1 MACTILEKD
10 SEFEDSGEEDLGIKM
25 SVPLLS
31 PDKLDERHR
40 DHCDYLLDAIDEQ
53 LDQLQ
58 SRSNF
63 KASLRNSDDTKG
75 TSAVDME
82 QRHEVSCQE
91 PKEAFTSKSDE
102 QRSDTET
109 KKDEYKWRLAQLLG
123 SEQAD
128 NQEYQSDSNSAESV
142 CTEDFAVKFNQG
154 MVEPIACGGN
164 KENEQYTDGRH
175 LEDDSENVTF
185 SLPLC
190 EDPGDH
196 LTLNTERR
204 EDILQQFKKELQG
217 DLQAAITFSA
227 DDAATFEHRNR
238 RGSIESLGE
247 QISRLSQ
254 VHTSQPSSIHSSEK
268 RSSIVSHLSSNSDYQ
283 AVREDQVI
291 EKRLDKYPKQ
301 ESHVPN
307 VSLYDTSSFLTS
319 ETDRDKTECI
329 QTLML
334 RDVSHMQDMSSQTDT
349 LDGVWTIKSE
359 DNKKS
364 YTEVVTKDEGHQ
376 QSDVSSVLTSYRR
389 TTDEAP
395 GNPVSDEKTFYSGRE
410 ALQPREQCKLLHSQL
425 DTNGTLCLNINNEIL
440 DQIHVDGTLKEDHA
454 NSAVYKHVA
463 GVPLKSFDAVTVD
476 SDLDSV
482 TTERVRDHI
491 RKALSGNNRD
501 PGYSNR
507 RGLSVRDDCGR
518 YVGSSKMSTDDEDE
532 FDRTFT
538 SREWS
543 GSPKRW
549 SSSPL
554 KPPDSSR
561 DRNAKGPASDYLCSP
576 EQVQNRR
583 ITEKLIAERELL
595 EGTVAKLRRE
605 VTFEEERLSQRRTQ
619 YRETDQHFND
629 VLHQK
634 KEAYNELESLRDLLE
649 KTQKEVV
656 KMETHLR
663 ESQITEED
671 FRRELV
677 ILEYKR
683 GEYIKELQELELE
696 LESIRQ
702 QCSSTHSSQITSFQ
716 YEISSLTTEREDLKG
731 RIRHLE
737 GSISFMERQ
746 ELERQLSHTKSE
758 MFSEQRTART
768 KIEKLQEN
776 LEESQCRLG
785 EVRTECA
792 EKQEKNK
799 QLKSQLREL
808 EKKCETQIQIQEEEA
823 IKQQEAFTEQIADL
837 SSQVRDQSTKI
848 ASLEKILSEKE
859 LELLKQRDVISSMK
873 AEKEAHSLAT
883 EALKEEHGRRLAE
896 LQVQH
901 LQDREA
907 HISKLKEEMQNQKQK
922 ELQQFAEGMEQVKAR
937 ALQDQAESL
946 KKEMDKVIDSVEMKD
961 KEITK
966 LKDALKSQKE
976 SMKKLAVELKQ
987 EARELVHN
995 TLLREQKKWE
1005 NEKKDALHIQR
1016 HTLEEEKLRDLAD
1029 LRETLERERRTSMA
1043 LEKKSADLQNIIQE
1057 HEIHQRALQREK
1069 QGALDEIRALLK
1081 EEKQEELRRLEE
1093 ELTQEKER
1101 DMERLKHRI
1110 QEMEKEQHILRAE
1123 KNESVFRER
1132 EALAQAERS
1141 ERALAREISAAC
1153 ERIQSTPGR
1162 SKMQSP
1168 SHSRHGSPSRLST
1181 NQAMQMLHGVSEETN
1196 QLIHELQQEVEAQKR
1211 TVLHVQREKERDLQQ
1226 LKEHLQL
1233 EKEKALE
1240 LLKERLIQEHI
1251 EEITNLQRDQLRQSG
1266 GAEKQSLQQQLREKD
1281 NELRAIQRN
1290 MAKWKD
1296 ETATKL
1302 ARKFE
1307 EELNAELEK
1316 SLSRSKA
1323 SESHRNPERAGSAIR
1338 RLSLE
1343 RKENP
1348 HLRSASTPSLNGNTL
1363 QHDFSALKILRNLQ
1377 GRVRELRADNRTY
1390 HGGSMED
1397 LTMLRTDLG
1406 PSYREKRPIIME
1418 RSLSH
1423 GGMRK

>member
-1 MACTILEKD
+1 MACTVQEKD
-10 SEFEDSGEEDLGIKM
+10 SEFEDSAEEDRGINM
-25 SVPLLS
+25 SVPLLTS
-31 PDKLDERHR
+31 EKMDERKR

-58 SRSNF
+58 SCSSF
-63 KASLRNSDDTKG
+63 KASLRSTDETKG
-75 TSAVDME
+75 TSAAGVNE
-82 QRHEVSCQE
+82 EVPGRIHE
-91 PKEAFTSKSDE
+91 
-102 QRSDTET
+102 
-109 KKDEYKWRLAQLLG
+109 
-123 SEQAD
+123 
-128 NQEYQSDSNSAESV
+128 DS
-142 CTEDFAVKFNQG
+142 
-154 MVEPIACGGN
+154 
-164 KENEQYTDGRH
+164 
-175 LEDDSENVTF
+175 
-185 SLPLC
+185 
-190 EDPGDH
+190 
-196 LTLNTERR
+196 
-204 EDILQQFKKELQG
+204 
-217 DLQAAITFSA
+217 
-227 DDAATFEHRNR
+227 
-238 RGSIESLGE
+238 
-247 QISRLSQ
+247 
-254 VHTSQPSSIHSSEK
+254 
-268 RSSIVSHLSSNSDYQ
+268 
-283 AVREDQVI
+283 
-291 EKRLDKYPKQ
+291 
-301 ESHVPN
+301 
-307 VSLYDTSSFLTS
+307 
-319 ETDRDKTECI
+319 
-329 QTLML
+329 
-334 RDVSHMQDMSSQTDT
+334 
-349 LDGVWTIKSE
+349 
-359 DNKKS
+359 
-364 YTEVVTKDEGHQ
+364 
-376 QSDVSSVLTSYRR
+376 
-389 TTDEAP
+389 
-395 GNPVSDEKTFYSGRE
+395 
-410 ALQPREQCKLLHSQL
+410 
-425 DTNGTLCLNINNEIL
+425 
-440 DQIHVDGTLKEDHA
+440 TLKEDHTA
-454 NSAVYKHVA
+454 SAAYKLVA

-491 RKALSGNNRD
+491 RKALSSNKRD
-501 PGYSNR
+501 PGHSKR
-507 RGLSVRDDCGR
+507 RGLRDRDDCGR
-518 YVGSSKMSTDDEDE
+518 YTGSSKVTTDDEDE
-532 FDRTFT
+532 EAFDRTFT
-538 SREWS
+538 SREWRS

-554 KPPDSSR
+554 KSTDSSR
-561 DRNAKGPASDYLCSP
+561 DRNAKGPTSDFLCSP

-583 ITEKLIAERELL
+583 IIEKLLAEREIL

-605 VTFEEERLSQRRTQ
+605 FTFEEERISQRKAQ
-619 YRETDQHFND
+619 YREADQHLND
-629 VLHQK
+629 ALQQK

-683 GEYIKELQELELE
+683 SECMKELQELELE

-702 QCSSTHSSQITSFQ
+702 QCSSTHSGQITSFQ
-716 YEISSLTTEREDLKG
+716 YEISSLTTEREELKA
-731 RIRHLE
+731 RIRHME

-746 ELERQLSHTKSE
+746 ELERQLNNIKSE
-758 MFSEQRTART
+758 LFSEQRTARA

-776 LEESQCRLG
+776 LEESQCRL
-785 EVRTECA
+785 EETRAECA
-792 EKQEKNK
+792 EKQGNNK

-808 EKKCETQIQIQEEEA
+808 EKKFETQIQIQEEEA
-823 IKQQEAFTEQIADL
+823 MKQQEAFTQQIDDL
-837 SSQVRDQSTKI
+837 SSQVRDQNTRI

-859 LELLKQRDVISSMK
+859 LDLLKQRDVISFMK
-873 AEKEAHSLAT
+873 AEKEAQALAT
-883 EALKEEHGRRLAE
+883 EALKEEHGKRIAE
-896 LQVQH
+896 LQIHH

-907 HISKLKEEMQNQKQK
+907 HIAKLKEEIQNQNQK
-922 ELQQFAEGMEQVKAR
+922 ELQQFAEGMEQVKAK
-937 ALQDQAESL
+937 ALEDQAESL
-946 KKEMDKVIDSVEMKD
+946 KKEMDKVVNSLEMKD

-966 LKDALKSQKE
+966 LKDGLKSQKDT
-976 SMKKLAVELKQ
+976 MKKLAVELKQ

-1005 NEKKDALHIQR
+1005 NEKRDALQILR

-1029 LRETLERERRTSMA
+1029 LRDALERERRTSMA
-1043 LEKKSADLQNIIQE
+1043 LEKTSADLQNIIQE

-1069 QGALDEIRALLK
+1069 QETLDELRVVLK
-1081 EEKQEELRRLEE
+1081 EEKQEELRRLEQ
-1093 ELTQEKER
+1093 ELIQEKER

-1110 QEMEKEQHILRAE
+1110 QEMENEQHVLRAE

-1141 ERALAREISAAC
+1141 ERALAREISTAC
-1153 ERIQSTPGR
+1153 ERIHSSPGW

-1181 NQAMQMLHGVSEETN
+1181 NQALQMLHGVSEETN
-1196 QLIHELQQEVEAQKR
+1196 QCIHELQQEVEAQKR
-1211 TVLHVQREKERDLQQ
+1211 TVLHVQREKERELQQ
-1226 LKEHLQL
+1226 LKEQLQL

-1251 EEITNLQRDQLRQSG
+1251 EEITNLQRDQLRVSG
-1266 GAEKQSLQQQLREKD
+1266 GAENQSMRQQLREKD

-1290 MAKWKD
+1290 MGKWKD

-1323 SESHRNPERAGSAIR
+1323 SEGHRNPERAGSAIR

-1343 RKENP
+1343 RRENS
-1348 HLRSASTPSLNGNTL
+1348 HLRSASTPSLNGNAS

-1377 GRVRELRADNRTY
+1377 GRVRELRADNRPY

-1406 PSYREKRPIIME
+1406 HSYRDKRSIIME